1 MSWPTPQ
8 DYNEAIQSPQ
18 LNFFDPELKG
28 GTVDTTNLGLPRPIT
43 GGFASVYRVRC
54 NNREWA
60 VRCFLREFA
69 DQQQRY
75 ESISKHLL
83 TNKLPYTVGFDFLP
97 QGIKVGG
104 KWYPI
109 LKMEWVKGELLNKYI
124 KQNLKNSAALLNLA
138 EQWATMVK
146 ALQSAKIAHGDL
158 QHGNILVVNGEFRL
172 IDYDGMY
179 VPDLTGQSS
188 NEVGHRNYQH
198 PNRTEFDFGPTID
211 NFASWVIY
219 VSLLALSI
227 DPTLWDQVKAGDEYL
242 LFRRED
248 FQEPLT
254 SEILKLLSNHADQRL
269 DSLASFFQSLLYSN
283 PAQIP
288 SLDGQPTF
296 QVPSANA
303 SVINLSGGT
312 KSKPSWLSDY
322 VADSPSKRTAL
333 KEISLS
339 ENSTWVLD
347 FINPPAVD
355 HQKLLEVNVLK
366 PRLILTAIPIICGLL
381 IGGYFALA
389 LPIAV
394 AAVCSFL
401 AIMIVG
407 VLIRDCYR
415 KDPIVVSMLEVGEK
429 EQYEKKQI
437 KKLQQQIKIKENLT
451 KDIRA
456 KESLQLKK
464 IDSQWTPVQEK
475 ERRDKSQI
483 QTQLNA
489 AIKKLN
495 DRRQAINRNETEAL
509 RKLQD
514 SKGAEIAR
522 INQNISSLTTSE
534 TNELSNTLRRMQDT
548 ARIAHLQ
555 TRSIDDATIP
565 GVGPSLKARLRYSGI
580 RSAADVEYWRVSRVD
595 GIGTNKANALV
606 NWRDHIASYA
616 RIPVSLSR
624 NEVATIK
631 AKYQTQKQQMES
643 QRTTLQQLLNNEVNS
658 VKVKSSEQM
667 KLVNNEQTLTQNK
680 SNQQLQDI
688 VNQYKSHYETITQTR
703 AEALAEANN
712 QCQKLI
718 EEVNQLRKK
727 TGEIHWQLGKIQ
739 RDLATYKNVS
749 LKTYINFVLGFRN

>member
-18 LNFFDPELKG
+18 LNFFDPELKT

-83 TNKLPYTVGFDFLP
+83 ANKLPYTVGFDFLP
-97 QGIKVGG
+97 QGIKVAG

-146 ALQSAKIAHGDL
+146 ALQAAKIAHGDL

-227 DPTLWDQVKAGDEYL
+227 DPNLWDQVKAGDEYL

-248 FQEPLT
+248 FQEPFT
-254 SEILKLLSNHADQRL
+254 SKILKLLSNHSDQRL

-288 SLDGQPTF
+288 SLNGQPPF
-296 QVPSANA
+296 QVPSAN
-303 SVINLSGGT
+303 SPIINLSGGT

-322 VADSPSKRTAL
+322 VADSTFSGIAF
-333 KEISLS
+333 KETSSS

-347 FINPPAVD
+347 FINPLTVD
-355 HQKLLEVNVLK
+355 NQKLLEVTVLK
-366 PRLILTAIPIICGLL
+366 PRLISVAVSIICGLL

-394 AAVCSFL
+394 VAICSFL
-401 AIMIVG
+401 AIMIAG
-407 VLIRDCYR
+407 VLIRDCYH
-415 KDPIVVSMLEVGEK
+415 KDPVVVSMLEVGEK

-437 KKLQQQIKIKENLT
+437 KKLQQQIKVKENLT
-451 KDIRA
+451 KDIRS
-456 KESLQLKK
+456 KESLLLKK
-464 IDSQWTPVQEK
+464 MDSQWAPVQEK
-475 ERRDKSQI
+475 ERRDKNQI
-483 QTQLNA
+483 QTHLNDD
-489 AIKKLN
+489 IKKLN
-495 DRRQAINRNETEAL
+495 ERRQTINRNETESL

-514 SKGAEIAR
+514 SKGAEISR
-522 INQNISSLTTSE
+522 INHNISSLITKETS
-534 TNELSNTLRRMQDT
+534 ELSNTLRQMQDT

-555 TRSIDDATIP
+555 TRLIDDATIP
-565 GVGPSLKARLRYSGI
+565 GVGPALKARLRYSGI
-580 RSAADVEYWRVSRVD
+580 RTAADVEYWRVSRID

-616 RIPVSLSR
+616 RIPTSLSQ
-624 NEVATIK
+624 NEVTTIK
-631 AKYQTQKQQMES
+631 AKYQTQKQQMEL
-643 QRTTLQQLLNNEVNS
+643 QRTSLQQLLSNEVNS
-658 VKVKSSEQM
+658 VKVKSAEQM
-667 KLVNNEQTLTQNK
+667 KLVNNEQTLAQNK

-688 VNQYKSHYETITQTR
+688 VNQYKSHYEIITQTR

-718 EEVNQLRKK
+718 EEVNQMRKK

-739 RDLATYKNVS
+739 RDLAAYKNVS